1 MRYAKT
7 HKQETRDRVLKI
19 AARALREKGPE
30 GVGVADVMRE
40 AGLTHGGFY
49 AHFASKDAFL
59 TESLKEVLAQ
69 FAERRRQLTEGL
81 TPRQALNAYIDHYV
95 SEGHRDHAAVG
106 CPLAALN
113 SELPRQPKKFR
124 AAFDEGA
131 RQLAAWLSQRIA
143 AAGIDKADE
152 AAASMLSAM
161 VGAVALSR
169 AVSDRTLSDEL
180 LNAARAG
187 IKAKLG
193 LTETENRP
201 RT

>member
-113 SELPRQPKKFR
+113 SELPRQAKKFR

-131 RQLAAWLSQRIA
+131 RQLAAC
-143 AAGIDKADE
+143 IDKADE

>member
-1 MRYAKT
+1 M
-7 HKQETRDRVLKI
+7 
-19 AARALREKGPE
+19 
-30 GVGVADVMRE
+30 
-40 AGLTHGGFY
+40 
-49 AHFASKDAFL
+49 
-59 TESLKEVLAQ
+59 
-69 FAERRRQLTEGL
+69 